1 MLTILFHYLTE
12 QNQGLDDDND
22 RSEAQETAEAPQTK
36 TDGELSETMMDTA
49 LKSVN
54 TSSYT

>member
-49 LKSVN
+49 L
-54 TSSYT
+54 